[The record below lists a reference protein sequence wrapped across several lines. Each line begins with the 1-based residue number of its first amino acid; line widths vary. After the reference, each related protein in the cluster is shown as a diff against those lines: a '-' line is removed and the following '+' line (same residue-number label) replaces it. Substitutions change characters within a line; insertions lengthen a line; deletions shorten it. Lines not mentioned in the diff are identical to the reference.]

1 MGTAHADAEL
11 RAADPCSMTVEADHG
26 PRVARRRRKP
36 RVARVRRLTLLVL
49 FALLVPVLY
58 SYVSTIRQPSNL
70 SLGVRSVEWV
80 RAHHGAW
87 FVNSVERVYYAWTAP
102 AKGGPALRTLPAV
115 GSSNAGAA
123 STTVYRPS
131 PIRPLVHPVLRGEG
145 VWHSTG
151 VAVQGAPGMLVTE
164 FRPDAAYPRNLAYVA
179 WIDHTRT
186 QLALYPGRYEPPSNR
201 PRGPMSIPYSQRWRL
216 LGTFNSGFAYRDAH
230 GGFAVNGHS
239 YTPLVRGMGTVVG
252 YADGRVDVVS
262 WRGGATPPAGVVVA
276 KQNLPLIVNG
286 GRPNPNLSDGP
297 MWGAT
302 LGNAIR
308 VWRSGVGIDRH
319 GNLVYAAADYQT
331 VSSLAAILIHAGAVR
346 AMELDINP
354 SWPTFITYT
363 HHPILAAKKLFPTS
377 HTASRYLSPDDRDFF
392 AVYRLVPGATSVA
405 FR

>member
-1 MGTAHADAEL
+1 MQTRS
-11 RAADPCSMTVEADHG
+11 RAPSILAGVNARATQPTH
-26 PRVARRRRKP
+26 VARRQRKRRLRRRS
-36 RVARVRRLTLLVL
+36 RVALLVL
-49 FALLVPVLY
+49 TVLLVPVVY
-58 SYVSTIRQPSNL
+58 SYVTTMLRPSNL

-80 RAHHGAW
+80 RANHGAW
-87 FVNSVERVYYAWTAP
+87 LVNGVERIYYSWNAP
-102 AKGGPALRTLPAV
+102 AKGGPALRTLPGIGTSAT
-115 GSSNAGAA
+115 GAA
-123 STTVYRPS
+123 SATTYRPA
-131 PIRPLVHPVLRGEG
+131 PIRPLVRPALRGEG
-145 VWHSTG
+145 VWRSTG
-151 VAVQGAPGMLVTE
+151 VTVQGAPGMLVTE
-164 FRPDAAYPRNLAYVA
+164 FRPEPAYPRNLAYVS

-297 MWGAT
+297 AWGAT

-308 VWRSGVGIDRH
+308 VWRSGLGIDRH
-319 GNLVYAAADYQT
+319 GNLIYAAADYQT

-346 AMELDINP
+346 ALELDINP
-354 SWPTFITYT
+354 SWPTLITYT
-363 HHPILAAKKLFPTS
+363 HHPKLAATKLFPTS
-377 HTASRYLSPDDRDFF
+377 HPASRYLSPDDRDFF
-392 AVYRLVPGATSVA
+392 AVYRRVPGQTTVA